1 MLSESAP
8 APDPAATPV
17 AQPPPSPWNVA
28 NALTV
33 LRILLVPVYGWLL
46 LTESG
51 DNARMRIWAAVVF
64 CIATATDRVDGEI
77 ARRRGL
83 ITNFGKIADPIADKA
98 LMGMAFVG
106 LSILGELP
114 WWITIVVLLREW
126 GVTVLRFFV
135 IRHGV
140 MPAGRGGKVKTTLQ
154 FMGLLLFTLPLWS
167 FPNDGFWHAVAWTI
181 LGLAVVVT
189 VVTGLDIMVKALRL
203 RQTSERAA
211 MKRARAAER

>member
-64 CIATATDRVDGEI
+64 CIATA
-77 ARRRGL
+77 
-83 ITNFGKIADPIADKA
+83 
-98 LMGMAFVG
+98 
-106 LSILGELP
+106 
-114 WWITIVVLLREW
+114 LR
-126 GVTVLRFFV
+126 
-135 IRHGV
+135 
-140 MPAGRGGKVKTTLQ
+140 
-154 FMGLLLFTLPLWS
+154 
-167 FPNDGFWHAVAWTI
+167 
-181 LGLAVVVT
+181 
-189 VVTGLDIMVKALRL
+189 
-203 RQTSERAA
+203 
-211 MKRARAAER
+211 

>member
-17 AQPPPSPWNVA
+17 PSPAPSSWNVA

-33 LRILLVPVYGWLL
+33 TRILLVPVYGWLL
-46 LTESG
+46 LLDGG
-51 DNARMRIWAAVVF
+51 DTPRFRWWAAAVLVV
-64 CIATATDRVDGEI
+64 ATLTDRVDGDI

-83 ITNFGKIADPIADKA
+83 ITNFGKIADPIAD
-98 LMGMAFVG
+98 
-106 LSILGELP
+106 LP
-114 WWITIVVLLREW
+114 WWVTVVVLDREW

-154 FMGLLLFTLPLWS
+154 FFGLLLYTLPLWS
-167 FPNDGFWHAVAWTI
+167 FSGADSWTLMAQVV

-189 VVTGLDIMVKALRL
+189 VVTGLDIAVKALRL
-203 RQTSERAA
+203 RQTSERSA
-211 MKRARAAER
+211 MKRARRAERRG